1 MHDYNQK
8 YIYQLVAALKIH
20 LNLSMKIKL
29 SIKSN
34 EQFTFMELRS
44 VIVAVRFISF

>member
-8 YIYQLVAALKIH
+8 YILQLVAALKIH
-20 LNLSMKIKL
+20 LNLSMEINL

-34 EQFTFMELRS
+34 EPFIFMELRS
-44 VIVAVRFISF
+44 VIVAVWLISF